1 MRKQNKQRQQLLQRK
16 RTKRNQSRKGVKYD
30 PNKMVTR
37 AAQTIQAGAAPG
49 FDENTSGTVF
59 KIS

>member
-1 MRKQNKQRQQLLQRK
+1 MKKSNKQRQALLQRK

-37 AAQTIQAGAAPG
+37 AKAFIQASTPSADTAN
-49 FDENTSGTVF
+49 DSKTVF
-59 KIS
+59 TV